1 MRETLADFFPTAS
14 TRLELWRGVLL
25 NEDVFNKKPKPRER
39 FYLLPGQGGR
49 NYRQKQKKILA
60 WTVAAAVVFGTVL
73 AFFIVWFG
81 RPLH

>member
-1 MRETLADFFPTAS
+1 
-14 TRLELWRGVLL
+14 
-25 NEDVFNKKPKPRER
+25 VFGKKSKPRER

-49 NYRQKQKKILA
+49 NFRKKQTKILA
-60 WTVAAAVVFGTVL
+60 WSVAAAVVFGAVL

>member
-1 MRETLADFFPTAS
+1 
-14 TRLELWRGVLL
+14 LL
-25 NEDVFNKKPKPRER
+25 NEAVFSKKPKPRER

-60 WTVAAAVVFGTVL
+60 WTVAAAVVFGAVL